1 MVKVFI
7 NNPVVRWIAV
17 LPMALVASIA
27 ATFPWHWLVLLY
39 YDFMGR
45 LEGGEALGLGF
56 LVRLIGPETVERL
69 GYGFIT
75 PFVIIVIAAK
85 VAPTYKVTTGR
96 VAALLIS
103 GGLIYVNFV
112 FVSPYNTINY
122 FQNALGWSNLYP
134 VVVIVIQVIGIYTA
148 LRFISKR

>member
-1 MVKVFI
+1 MKAKRF
-7 NNPVVRWIAV
+7 
-17 LPMALVASIA
+17 
-27 ATFPWHWLVLLY
+27 
-39 YDFMGR
+39 
-45 LEGGEALGLGF
+45 LGLGF

-122 FQNALGWSNLYP
+122 FQNALGWSKLYP
-134 VVVIVIQVIGIYTA
+134 VVLIVIQVIGIYTA
-148 LRFISKR
+148 LRFITKR

>member
-17 LPMALVASIA
+17 LPMTLLAVIA
-27 ATFPWHWLVLLY
+27 AMFPWHWVVLLY
-39 YDFMGR
+39 ANFLGR
-45 LEGGEALGLGF
+45 LEGVETLGLSF

-112 FVSPYNTINY
+112 FSIDY
-122 FQNALGWSNLYP
+122 FQNALGWSKLYP
-134 VVVIVIQVIGIYTA
+134 VVLIVIQVIGIYTA